1 MLRSLFQVAG
11 EDWGQSLKWCLFL
24 HVTFALREASDLWA
38 SSSCLL
44 QCGFCDV
51 LGLDCQTWVST
62 LKNCGLQACFLHV
75 NFNWKIGCKSQVCK
89 LTKWLQSWKCPS
101 IWTVFYRLGS
111 KLQYLIRFALPI
123 ASAGCLPRQVSHD
136 PPLRWPAFCNAHGR
150 HLRHPYI
157 CTCSSKWKWELA
169 AGRLQRFVVS

>member
-111 KLQYLIRFALPI
+111 KLQYLIRFALPML
-123 ASAGCLPRQVSHD
+123 AVCQDKLVMTRHFDGRPSATPTGGIWDTHIYAPARQNGS
-136 PPLRWPAFCNAHGR
+136 G
-150 HLRHPYI
+150 
-157 CTCSSKWKWELA
+157 S
-169 AGRLQRFVVS
+169 